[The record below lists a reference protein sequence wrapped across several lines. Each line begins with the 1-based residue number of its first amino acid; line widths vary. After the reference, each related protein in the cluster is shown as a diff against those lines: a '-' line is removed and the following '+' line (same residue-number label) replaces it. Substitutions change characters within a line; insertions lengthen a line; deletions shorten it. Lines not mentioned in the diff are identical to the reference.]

1 MQLIH
6 NCANTYL
13 SMMIYGALEES
24 PKVQPWLGG
33 QGEDSDPYIKETR
46 DLGMH
51 IESLK
56 KSASPRHTLLR
67 LKSKYHINGS
77 CAKPS

>member
-51 IESLK
+51 TQQNCLT
-56 KSASPRHTLLR
+56 PTH
-67 LKSKYHINGS
+67 
-77 CAKPS
+77 PSETKVQVPY